1 MLEEVPDFSGIK
13 NEIDKTQ
20 NQFKKF
26 QLNLSSGLK
35 AIGKMAGITLGAKAL
50 VDFGKAAIK
59 TSSDLEE
66 IQNVTDTVF
75 RSMSKDHPS
84 YMILVSFH
92 SNVLWLI
99 SYEK

>member
-1 MLEEVPDFSGIK
+1 MPDFSGIK

-26 QLNLSSGLK
+26 QLNLSDSLK
-35 AIGKMAGITLGAKAL
+35 TLGKLTGITLGTKAL

-66 IQNVTDTVF
+66 IQNVTIQF
-75 RSMSKDHPS
+75 LKK
-84 YMILVSFH
+84 
-92 SNVLWLI
+92 WLKMLMN
-99 SYEK
+99 SLNPL